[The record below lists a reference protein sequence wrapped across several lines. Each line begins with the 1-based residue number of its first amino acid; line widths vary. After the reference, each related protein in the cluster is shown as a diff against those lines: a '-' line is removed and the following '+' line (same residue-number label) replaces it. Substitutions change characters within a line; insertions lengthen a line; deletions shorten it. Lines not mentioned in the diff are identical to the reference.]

1 MAKCSVCGAPMEN
14 GTCGYCGHVEK
25 KILQSTSYGYETL
38 QEMVRTQIAQPQVII
53 ANQSMGN
60 GIIPNQ
66 SKKSKI
72 VALLLCIFL
81 GEFGIHKFY
90 VGKVGMGIL
99 YLLTLGLFGI
109 GWFIDII
116 LIACGAFKDEVGL
129 PLRN

>member
-14 GTCGYCGHVEK
+14 DTCGYCGHVERK
-25 KILQSTSYGYETL
+25 APQSTSYGNEVP
-38 QEMVRTQIAQPQVII
+38 QQMVQTQIVQPQVII
-53 ANQSMGN
+53 ANQPMGN

-66 SKKSKI
+66 SKKSKM

-90 VGKVGMGIL
+90 VGKIGMGIL

-116 LIACGAFKDEVGL
+116 LIACGAFKDEFGL
-129 PLRN
+129 PLKN